1 MESTATRIVER
12 LRRAGHEA
20 FFAGGCVRDML
31 LGQPAHDID
40 VATSARPEDVE
51 KIFSRTFAVG
61 AQFGVIVVLEDGMEF
76 QVATFRADGAYI
88 DGRRPESV
96 VFTTAEGDALRR
108 DFTMNGLFF
117 DPIEKRVLDFVGG
130 EADLRAGVVRA
141 IGDAAARFSE
151 DKLRLLRGVR
161 FAASLGFEIE
171 EKTWTALRLKSAEIM
186 QVSAERIREELVKIF
201 LHPSRVNGFD
211 LLDKSGL
218 LDVILPEVGAMRGCE
233 QPPDFHPEGDV
244 FVHTRLMLSLLPNEV
259 SVPLVF
265 SVLLHD
271 TGKPGTFRRDETG
284 RIRFNGHEGVSGTI
298 TEKVFER
305 LRFSN
310 AETEATLAGVLNH
323 MSFKDVKNMR
333 VATLKR
339 FLARPTIEDEM
350 ALHRVDCKGS
360 HGLLDNY
367 DFLREKQ
374 VEFSREPLIPPPLL
388 TGHDLIRMGRTPGR
402 GFKKILD
409 AVQSLQLEGSL
420 TTREEATR
428 WVEQNPDFVE
438 CPRLR

>member
-31 LGQPAHDID
+31 LGKQAHDFD

-51 KIFSRTFAVG
+51 KLFPRTFAVG
-61 AQFGVIVVLEDGMEF
+61 AQFGVIVVLEEGMEF
-76 QVATFRADGAYI
+76 QVATFRSDGAYI
-88 DGRRPESV
+88 DGRRPEFV

-108 DFTMNGLFF
+108 DFTINGLFF

-141 IGDAAARFSE
+141 IGDAEARFSE

-161 FAASLGFEIE
+161 FAASLDFEIE
-171 EKTWTALRLKSAEIM
+171 EKTWAALQLKSAEIT

-201 LHPSRVNGFD
+201 LHPSRVAGFD

-218 LDVILPEVGAMRGCE
+218 LDVILPEVGVMRGCE

-244 FVHTRLMLSLLPNEV
+244 FVHTRLMLSLLPDEV

-265 SVLLHD
+265 SILLHD

-298 TEKVFER
+298 TENIFER

-350 ALHRVDCKGS
+350 ELHRVDCSGS

-374 VEFSREPLIPPPLL
+374 LEFSREPLIPRPLL
-388 TGHDLIRMGRTPGR
+388 TGHDLIQMGRTPGR

-420 TTREEATR
+420 TTREEAMR

-438 CPRLR
+438 CPLLP